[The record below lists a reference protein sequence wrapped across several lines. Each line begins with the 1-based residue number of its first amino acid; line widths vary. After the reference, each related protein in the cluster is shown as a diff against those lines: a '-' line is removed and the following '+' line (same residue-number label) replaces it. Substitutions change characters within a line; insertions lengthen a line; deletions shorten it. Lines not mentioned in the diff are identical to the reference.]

1 MPTLLAAL
9 ALVGSVTPQ
18 HAVAQ
23 AKREWLKELRA
34 AAASGDRATRFP
46 SPTRRVLLGW
56 LHRGNHWRA
65 PHVGGGQWAASE
77 GLYPYPHS

>member
-1 MPTLLAAL
+1 MPTLIVAL
-9 ALVGSVTPQ
+9 VLVGSVAPQ
-18 HAVAQ
+18 HDVAQ

-46 SPTRRVLLGW
+46 SPTKRVLLGR
-56 LHRGNHWRA
+56 LHRVNHSRA